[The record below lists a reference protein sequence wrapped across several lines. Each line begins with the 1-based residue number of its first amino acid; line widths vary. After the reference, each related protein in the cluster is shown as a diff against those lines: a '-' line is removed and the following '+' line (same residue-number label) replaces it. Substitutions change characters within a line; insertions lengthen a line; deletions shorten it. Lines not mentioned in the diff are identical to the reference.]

1 MIEVLV
7 IVSLLGFIGFKEW
20 LFAKERKSLLN
31 AIMAK
36 STQELK
42 ELELIDKTKIN
53 IKPVKPQ
60 PVDLVPLDELSDE
73 EHLKAVTGNNG

>member
-1 MIEVLV
+1 MIEILV

-42 ELELIDKTKIN
+42 DLELIDKTKIN
-53 IKPVKPQ
+53 LKPAKPKKS
-60 PVDLVPLDELSDE
+60 DLVPMEELSDE
-73 EHLKAVTGNNG
+73 EFFKAATGKK

>member
-1 MIEVLV
+1 MIEILV

-42 ELELIDKTKIN
+42 DLELIDKTKIN
-53 IKPVKPQ
+53 LKPAKPKKS
-60 PVDLVPLDELSDE
+60 DLVPMEELSDE
-73 EHLKAVTGNNG
+73 EFFKVATGKK